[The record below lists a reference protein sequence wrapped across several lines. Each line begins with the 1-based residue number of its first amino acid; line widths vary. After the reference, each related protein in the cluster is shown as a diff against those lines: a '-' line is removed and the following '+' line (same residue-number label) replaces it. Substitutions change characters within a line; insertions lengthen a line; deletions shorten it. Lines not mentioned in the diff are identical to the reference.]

1 MSKTESQTTQST
13 QTPNQ
18 PKIENPFLSFD
29 PFAAWT
35 QSQQAF
41 TKMMTDAF
49 GRAQAFGEQC
59 AAFETAAVTR
69 AQGAIAT
76 WAQLA
81 QDTLAYSAQLSA
93 ESRKLALETARRMA
107 A

>member
-1 MSKTESQTTQST
+1 MSKTET
-13 QTPNQ
+13 QTQTAPSQ
-18 PKIENPFLSFD
+18 PKTDNPFVAFD

-49 GRAQAFGEQC
+49 GRAQSFGEQC

-81 QDTLAYSAQLSA
+81 QDTLAYTAQLSA